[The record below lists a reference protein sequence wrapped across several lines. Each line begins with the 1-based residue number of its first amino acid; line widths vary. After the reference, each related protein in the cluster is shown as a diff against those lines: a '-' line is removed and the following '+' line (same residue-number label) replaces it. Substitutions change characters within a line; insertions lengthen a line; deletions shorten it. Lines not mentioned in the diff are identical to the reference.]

1 MGQFLRRAGL
11 LPVLLLL
18 GTVGAAQAPA
28 RAGDHSAGDPRLGF
42 APYIDVAGNPD
53 LAAWGAATGQKAL
66 TLAFF
71 NAQGSCQGGWPA
83 PEARVLERV
92 AAFRG
97 AGGAVILSSGGW
109 NADDLA
115 ERCAGADAIADQ
127 YDGVLTRFGADHL
140 DIDAED
146 GDVHDNLR
154 PEIIARRTAGLR
166 RLQDRWDAAG
176 RALHLS
182 FTLAVRPDLGM
193 RPIDL
198 AVLRSAVAAGVR
210 FDVVNLMTMDYRDG
224 HSAGRMGPRSLEGL
238 AHAREQLAAL
248 LPGRTDAQYWAMI
261 AATPMIGQND
271 AGDEVFTL
279 DDARL
284 LRAFADRHG
293 LAGLAFWS
301 VGRDNGSCAGEGKAR
316 GDCSGM
322 DQKAHAYAREFAGF
336 TGRR

>member
-1 MGQFLRRAGL
+1 MGLGHFSRRAAQALSIL
-11 LPVLLLL
+11 LALAA
-18 GTVGAAQAPA
+18 GAAQAA
-28 RAGDHSAGDPRLGF
+28 DARLGF
-42 APYIDVAGNPD
+42 APYVDLTHDPD
-53 LAAWGAATGQKAL
+53 LAAWAKATGQKGL

-71 NAQGSCQGGWPA
+71 NAQGACQGGWPI
-83 PEARVLERV
+83 PEARLMERV
-92 AAFRG
+92 AAFRA

-115 ERCAGADAIADQ
+115 ERCADTDAIANQ
-127 YDGVLTRFGADHL
+127 YDAALTRLGIDHL

-154 PEIIARRTAGLR
+154 PAIVAARTQGLR

-176 RALHLS
+176 KVLHLS

-224 HSAGRMGPRSLEGL
+224 KSAGRMGPQSVGGL
-238 AHAREQLAAL
+238 LHVRQQLATL

-279 DDARL
+279 ADAAL
-284 LRAFADRHG
+284 LRTFANQHG
-293 LAGLAFWS
+293 LAGLSFWQT
-301 VGRDNGSCAGEGKAR
+301 GRDSGACPGDGKAR
-316 GDCSGM
+316 NDCSGQ
-322 DQKAHAYAREFAGF
+322 DQAPNAYAKVFSGFAG
-336 TGRR
+336 RR

>member
-1 MGQFLRRAGL
+1 MGQGHFLRRAGL
-11 LPVLLLL
+11 ALPILLAL
-18 GTVGAAQAPA
+18 GTGMAHAA
-28 RAGDHSAGDPRLGF
+28 DNRLGS
-42 APYIDVAGNPD
+42 APYVDLTDDPD
-53 LAAWGAATGQKAL
+53 LAAWAQATGQKAL

-71 NAQGSCQGGWPA
+71 NAQGACQGGWPI
-83 PEARVLERV
+83 PEARLLDRV
-92 AAFRG
+92 AAFRA
-97 AGGAVILSSGGW
+97 AGGTLILSSGGW

-115 ERCAGADAIADQ
+115 ERCPSADTFADQ
-127 YDGVLTRFGADHL
+127 YDAALARFGIDHL

-154 PEIIARRTAGLR
+154 PAIVAARTQGLR

-176 RALHLS
+176 KILHIS

-224 HSAGRMGPRSLEGL
+224 KSAGRMGSRSLEGL
-238 AHAREQLAAL
+238 AHVRRQLETL
-248 LPGRTDAQYWAMI
+248 LPGRPDARYWAMI

-279 DDARL
+279 ADAAL
-284 LRAFADRHG
+284 LRAYADQHG
-293 LAGLAFWS
+293 LGGLSFWQI
-301 VGRDNGSCAGEGKAR
+301 GRDNGTCAGDGKAR
-316 GDCSGM
+316 NDCSG
-322 DQKAHAYAREFAGF
+322 QAQALHAYARTFAGF
-336 TGRR
+336 TGNR